1 MKSDVVNETIEGLKE
16 ETGQEKIR
24 EATRGKELRR
34 AISYIKPY

>member
-24 EATRGKELRR
+24 EPLEGK
-34 AISYIKPY
+34 S